1 MQGSESI
8 GRHAMGPLLRYV
20 SRKLSSGA
28 ERELAV
34 ISSIRWTISGDRR
47 PWAVGKQGR
56 VSDAARTELDIFGRM
71 DLRPVWPAGALR
83 MRWLTMGAVWVLVSG
98 GRYMLRLPD
107 PDRFLLVANGE
118 DVTPFVGRSVAP
130 KERCDWMVFLCT
142 NENPSTDP
150 SKAASARSTAK
161 QDSRVGAMVDI
172 VNDWCWI
179 SIGCLSD
186 QRKVMDCGRK
196 SVLSSELVAVV
207 VRLSLNFH

>member
-1 MQGSESI
+1 MSLIASVSFGRMQGSESI

-83 MRWLTMGAVWVLVSG
+83 IL
-98 GRYMLRLPD
+98 
-107 PDRFLLVANGE
+107 
-118 DVTPFVGRSVAP
+118 
-130 KERCDWMVFLCT
+130 
-142 NENPSTDP
+142 
-150 SKAASARSTAK
+150 
-161 QDSRVGAMVDI
+161 
-172 VNDWCWI
+172 
-179 SIGCLSD
+179 
-186 QRKVMDCGRK
+186 
-196 SVLSSELVAVV
+196 
-207 VRLSLNFH
+207 

>member
-98 GRYMLRLPD
+98 GRYMLRLPG
-107 PDRFLLVANGE
+107 PDRFLLVTDE
-118 DVTPFVGRSVAP
+118 DEMAALVARSVAP
-130 KERCDWMVFLCT
+130 KERWDWMAFLCT
-142 NENPSTDP
+142 KENPSADP
-150 SKAASARSTAK
+150 SRAASARSTAK
-161 QDSRVGAMVDI
+161 HDSRDGAMVNI
-172 VNDWCWI
+172 VDQLCVYVANDWMDWI
-179 SIGCLSD
+179 
-186 QRKVMDCGRK
+186 V
-196 SVLSSELVAVV
+196 SE
-207 VRLSLNFH
+207 